1 MLKVEICNFEDGA
14 VIEVFMPARSNIALA
29 RSLAHR
35 AIAQAVMV
43 RSGSEKMTPDETRAD
58 FLAVLAQMKQE
69 VESAEFVERVTTR

>member
-14 VIEVFMPARSNIALA
+14 VIEVFMPARSNLALA
-29 RSLAHR
+29 RSLAHK
-35 AIAQAVMV
+35 AVAQAVMV
-43 RSGSEKMTPDETRAD
+43 RSGFGVILSDEARAD